1 MPNNQIDKL
10 NGRRAR
16 QLEKP
21 ELSQKLTPHQIK
33 SHQKGAEQRE
43 RQRQLKSANKK
54 MRRNQAPKKARR
66 KDWLPGGVDVLDDL
80 DAFDNWDDYE
90 TSERIMSRDE
100 SERRRA
106 VEAVAFRQAVITN
119 QSDDE
124 AAPHDPAAVTGRVI
138 EVSKSLFRVQ
148 VEDRTVL
155 CSLRGNLSVSETG
168 YTNAAAVGDHVVIRE
183 DGAGGGVIQSV
194 LPRRTLLARPDVF
207 ASHLQQVIVA
217 NVDQLLIVSA
227 WRDPHIWLE
236 LIDRYLIVAA
246 RYNLPAIVCVNKI
259 DLMQDAAELDAAM
272 RPYREMDIPIVITS
286 TRTGAGIERLRAL
299 MIGQTSVLSGLSG
312 VGKSSLISA
321 VEPGLNLRTSD
332 VGEYRHDGRH
342 TTTQA
347 TWLPLK
353 LGGAVVDTPGIREF
367 GLSGLYRAELIDF
380 MPDLAQHAEDCRF
393 NNCLHRDEPGCAV
406 RAAVETGL
414 VATSRYDSYKQIL
427 ETIPA

>member
-106 VEAVAFRQAVITN
+106 VEAVAFRQAVITD

-155 CSLRGNLSVSETG
+155 CSLRGNLSISETG
-168 YTNAAAVGDHVVIRE
+168 YTNAAAVGDQVVIRE

-207 ASHLQQVIVA
+207 ASHLQQVLVA

-414 VATSRYDSYKQIL
+414 VAASRYDSYKQIL

>member
-1 MPNNQIDKL
+1 
-10 NGRRAR
+10 
-16 QLEKP
+16 
-21 ELSQKLTPHQIK
+21 LSQKLTPHQIK

-80 DAFDNWDDYE
+80 DAFDEWDEYE
-90 TSERIMSRDE
+90 SSERIMSRDE
-100 SERRRA
+100 SERRKA
-106 VEAVAFRQAVITN
+106 VEAVAFRQAVIAD
-119 QSDDE
+119 QGDDE
-124 AAPHDPAAVTGRVI
+124 TAAARDPETVTGRVI

-183 DGAGGGVIQSV
+183 DGAGGGVIQTV

-321 VEPGLNLRTSD
+321 VEPGLNLRISD

-414 VATSRYDSYKQIL
+414 VAASRYDSYKQIL